1 MFFKNKIQISSCR
14 VSLKKFHFF
23 FFVLNFII
31 FLTITIF
38 LGALINHFQTKF
50 RFYSMSSLYGV
61 GLDLSVSEIQKQ
73 LKVHIMKHGGG
84 FIEKLQKIFEMFD
97 LNGNGK
103 LDLMEFEKGLNKF
116 GFFPKKVEV
125 QALLK
130 YYDTNNDN
138 MIDFKEF
145 CQALRQKYKK

>member
-1 MFFKNKIQISSCR
+1 
-14 VSLKKFHFF
+14 
-23 FFVLNFII
+23 
-31 FLTITIF
+31 
-38 LGALINHFQTKF
+38 
-50 RFYSMSSLYGV
+50 MSSLYGI
-61 GLDLSVSEIQKQ
+61 GLDLSVAEIQKQ

-84 FIEKLQKIFEMFD
+84 FIEKLQKIFEIFD

-130 YYDTNNDN
+130 YYDINNDN

-145 CQALRQKYKK
+145 CQALRQRTKNTVI